1 MRLETARRAL
11 IGQNHIAQ
19 PILQN
24 SALDLGMDREGIA
37 APPGHDA
44 GTGRIVQAGTGI
56 QQVER
61 GDVVADAGMLGR
73 RRGRPAEGRG
83 GLGLGRVGR
92 TEEGR
97 EGEGLLGGG
106 GGGAVLVVVG
116 AAVAAHEA
124 AAGGRFSRDAGGGRR
139 RRGSSSSRR

>member
-1 MRLETARRAL
+1 MRLEASRRAL

-24 SALDLGMDREGIA
+24 AALDLGMDREGLA
-37 APPGHDA
+37 AAAGHDA
-44 GTGRIVQAGTGI
+44 GTGRIVQPAAGI

-73 RRGRPAEGRG
+73 RRGRAAQGGG

-92 TEEGR
+92 PEQGR
-97 EGEGLLGGG
+97 EGEGILGGG
-106 GGGAVLVVVG
+106 GSAVLVVVG
-116 AAVAAHEA
+116 AAVAAFEHVMVVFVPVV
-124 AAGGRFSRDAGGGRR
+124 AGLQFTEMLDNLSM
-139 RRGSSSSRR
+139 